1 MSRRMWLW
9 LLTALA
15 ACAVVLS
22 AQDPTQWTRSQQE
35 EFLREA
41 KVVDS
46 TKAPG
51 GITGSSQ
58 LTLER
63 NGVRHDAHFQSI
75 NDRKTSF
82 QSAQGTELNFRDSY
96 KYNVAAY
103 RLDQLLGFNFVPT
116 SVERK
121 VPQGLGA
128 VTWWVDDVLMVEK
141 DRWKKKIEPPN
152 KDRWNQQMRR
162 IRVLNELVYNTDAN
176 LGNFVIDKAW
186 KIWSVDFTRGFRTV
200 RSIRD
205 KKNLEIIDRECVGAL
220 KALTSENV
228 TAQLEDVL
236 MKSEIRGIVE
246 RRDLILEFFDERA
259 AKLGEGVVFYDWEV
273 ANP

>member
-1 MSRRMWLW
+1 MSRRMW

-15 ACAVVLS
+15 ACSVVVS
-22 AQDPTQWTRSQQE
+22 AQDPTEWSRSQQE

-51 GITGSSQ
+51 GITGSSR
-58 LTLER
+58 LTLEH

-75 NDRKTSF
+75 NERKTTF
-82 QSAQGTELNFRDSY
+82 QSAQGIELNFRDSY

-103 RLDQLLGFNFVPT
+103 RLDQMLGLNFVP
-116 SVERK
+116 SSIERK

-141 DRWKKKIEPPN
+141 DRFQKKIEPPN
-152 KDRWNQQMRR
+152 NDRWNQQMRR

-186 KIWSVDFTRGFRTV
+186 KIWSVDFTRGFRTM

-205 KKNLEIIDRECVGAL
+205 KKNLEIIDRECAAAL
-220 KALTSENV
+220 KALSPESLATEL
-228 TAQLEDVL
+228 ADVL
-236 MKSEIRGIVE
+236 TKTEIRGIVE
-246 RRDLILEFFDERA
+246 RRDLILQFFDERA
-259 AKLGEGVVFYDWEV
+259 AKLGEDVVFYDWEV